1 MFQEYKGFVLI
12 HPLDRPMRILNEKE
26 KEECLNSFKKSGY
39 NIHKI
44 LSSDSIVKD
53 IGAQVGDIICI
64 LRLSTEIFRLVV

>member
-26 KEECLNSFKKSGY
+26 KEECLNFYKKSGN

-44 LSSDSIVKD
+44 LSSDNIVKD
-53 IGAQVGDIICI
+53 IEAKVGDIICI

>member
-1 MFQEYKGFVLI
+1 MFQDYKGFILT

-26 KEECLNSFKKSGY
+26 KEECINSFKKSGH

-44 LSSDSIVKD
+44 LSSDYIVKD